1 MVNVNPKICLLILIL
16 PFSLFGEALDQ
27 SAIDAMLDE
36 IASSDP
42 AYFKQRPKA
51 SRDFSPG
58 KAFDFDYLCPICDE
72 KTHYRGDTIGVNR
85 ILNALRTD
93 VRNFRALGLA
103 IELDERALC
112 RKCCA
117 GILPVQGEIVSLPES
132 KEEREGFPWKVGD
145 KLEIHSVAY
154 GRVKFDPFDKVF
166 WMWGEY
172 VSKDGLITNEHSPH
186 CRVDLDYVRMHPEI
200 ESAVIDCVRE
210 GDRITRCPCLPG
222 DPDGWVR
229 VDFTGRGVKT
239 TLGGDVY
246 DFEISD
252 KLVGNYQYCN
262 DKDSSFCPG
271 RIKALAWSYGGRRV
285 VIGGRDLDVAILYAF
300 LKKRKTFS
308 IWEHG
313 QIQPLKQQLPRL
325 RQILQ
330 GVEREVPKIMIRGKN
345 REHGVLG
352 KVKR

>member
-1 MVNVNPKICLLILIL
+1 MANVNLEIGLLILAL
-16 PFSLFGEALDQ
+16 PFSLLGEALDQ

-36 IASSDP
+36 ISNSKSVS
-42 AYFKQRPKA
+42 FKQRPKA
-51 SRDFSPG
+51 SRDFSPC
-58 KAFDFDYLCPICDE
+58 KAVDFDYLCPICNE

-85 ILNALRTD
+85 ILKALRTD
-93 VRNFRALGLA
+93 ARNFRALGLN

-112 RKCCA
+112 RKCSV

-145 KLEIHSVAY
+145 RLEIHSIGY
-154 GRVKFDPFDKVF
+154 GRVKFDPFDKVL

-172 VSKDGLITNEHSPH
+172 VSHDGQITNEHDPLS
-186 CRVDLDYVRMHPEI
+186 RVELAYVRMHPEI
-200 ESAVIDCVRE
+200 ESAVVDYVRE
-210 GDRITRCPCLPG
+210 GEKITRCPCQPG

-229 VDFTGRGVKT
+229 VDFSERGIKT

-252 KLVGNYQYCN
+252 KLVGNYQYHN
-262 DKDSSFCPG
+262 DKNSFFCPG
-271 RIKALAWSYGGRRV
+271 RIKALAWLYGGRRV